1 MARPPHVSHQNR
13 SPERAGQSR
22 IPSSCDLEHSPS
34 LRRRLHASV
43 QWIGPRARRF
53 VRLEVA
59 ASAVD
64 EKRVPCGALHRPAR
78 NDPRQGPFHGL
89 FRRPSAMNEAAMK
102 AGARRSILC
111 WRVGHLDSKKLVHVT
126 GQALSEHGDTATDH
140 AGLRRWPRSDD
151 GSGRGRKPPSQ
162 VAGGR
167 PAPPASYEGHN
178 WGSGCDALR
187 SAAHSG
193 GYRAEVGR

>member
-34 LRRRLHASV
+34 LRQRLHASV

-102 AGARRSILC
+102 AGARRSIHC
-111 WRVGHLDSKKLVHVT
+111 WRVGYLGSKKPAHVT
-126 GQALSEHGDTATDH
+126 GQAFSEHGSTAIDH
-140 AGLRRWPRSDD
+140 AGLRRWQRSDH
-151 GSGRGRKPPSQ
+151 GSGRGFKLASQ
-162 VAGGR
+162 VADGLQA
-167 PAPPASYEGHN
+167 PARRYEGHN
-178 WGSGCDALR
+178 GGPAVTLCGRRRPSGASSR
-187 SAAHSG
+187 
-193 GYRAEVGR
+193 R